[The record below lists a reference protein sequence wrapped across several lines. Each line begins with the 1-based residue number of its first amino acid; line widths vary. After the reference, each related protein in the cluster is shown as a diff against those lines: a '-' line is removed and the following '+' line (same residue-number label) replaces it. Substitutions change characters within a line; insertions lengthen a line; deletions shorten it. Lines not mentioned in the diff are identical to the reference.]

1 MNKKEFDFL
10 KEILLKADGL
20 YENDRGNLEIDI
32 ESINIKLTPVELLKM
47 VQIDFEFMH
56 TETLK
61 SKTLTKCCVIKVN
74 RNKIEFNRLIL
85 SAFIDSLE
93 TK

>member
-47 VQIDFEFMH
+47 VQIDLGQVNF
-56 TETLK
+56 LG
-61 SKTLTKCCVIKVN
+61 IRQKV
-74 RNKIEFNRLIL
+74 FP
-85 SAFIDSLE
+85 F
-93 TK
+93 